1 MSSLEKP
8 KSVSK
13 SKATSVV
20 KGVTTKQIVNVNV
33 PAPEK
38 EKKPRKKRTTKKP
51 SDGRK
56 GKRANKSNLGN
67 DPAPKYYQPVEY
79 QSIGSRQP
87 LVNTVVNSIPADKN
101 VVADP
106 VKYLESSI
114 PVPPTKSAVR
124 VKKGQNPLDVEVE
137 LQQEVTEVTPNAKG
151 KGLAENVERQTEVR
165 IEVDKPKRGRPKK
178 IPVEP
183 ANQFVD
189 IKPAN
194 TDKVVSYDTQAEGDF
209 EKNAEKGMTAES
221 EPAEVKKDTLTERE
235 DRNFNRAL
243 KSLRQKGVVL
253 NPSRFAFGKIIGV
266 VEGEEDLETL
276 LFTPGLNGWE
286 KKVLTYL
293 KQNPQYYRQ
302 IQGDKKELIV
312 EETVSK
318 EEGQKAR
325 AQAQSVVSE
334 VQEHR
339 NTERSTHS
347 RLFPQ
352 NEAYASKKFVDSSLG
367 KLYENQFDDQ
377 VNYSNDTNNN
387 PVKQNLAELSNV
399 DVPADNDVMLVSSST
414 NTNYSFI

>member
-56 GKRANKSNLGN
+56 GKRVNKSNLGN

-87 LVNTVVNSIPADKN
+87 LVNTVVNSVPADKQI
-101 VVADP
+101 VADP

-114 PVPPTKSAVR
+114 PVPPTKPAVR

-137 LQQEVTEVTPNAKG
+137 LQREVTEVTPDAIG
-151 KGLAENVERQTEVR
+151 KGLAENVEKQTEVK
-165 IEVDKPKRGRPKK
+165 IQVDKPKRKYTKK

-189 IKPAN
+189 IKAAN
-194 TDKVVSYDTQAEGDF
+194 TDKVISYDTQAEGDF

-221 EPAEVKKDTLTERE
+221 EPKKEKEKKTWTEDKINSVLQGLRE
-235 DRNFNRAL
+235 
-243 KSLRQKGVVL
+243 KGVVV
-253 NPSRFAFGKIIGV
+253 NPGKFAHGKMVSV

-276 LFTPGLNGWE
+276 LLEPSLTKEE
-286 KKVLTYL
+286 KKVLEFL
-293 KQNPQYYRQ
+293 KKHPQHYT
-302 IQGDKKELIV
+302 KKANLIIEHNV
-312 EETVSK
+312 
-318 EEGQKAR
+318 AR
-325 AQAQSVVSE
+325 AIPVAEAQSVVSE

-352 NEAYASKKFVDSSLG
+352 NEAYAGKKFVDSSLG

-377 VNYSNDTNNN
+377 VNYANNTNNN
-387 PVKQNLAELSNV
+387 PVKQNLAELSSV
-399 DVPADNDVMLVSSST
+399 DVPADTDVMLVSSAT
-414 NTNYSFI
+414 NTNYSFM